1 MEQINQLKV
10 MFAGPSGI
18 GKTTSAKFVAETLG
32 IPFVSGS
39 VSDLLPATKEMPH
52 SEMLSRDSQA
62 LVMEDYQI
70 LTLRSKLFREHESFV
85 SDRSFLDLA
94 AYFWYKQADKL
105 PQCEVEQFL
114 DICKKSLVEHCTH
127 LIVYDFTQTM
137 LEPWVME
144 DNGKRITNKYFQ
156 MLISS
161 IMKDVLKVYNLN
173 KQNWVHSLSSGIFR
187 NTFLEYGA
195 TTYELNTVY
204 GTTKILVVKEVN
216 LNIRH
221 ALITKF
227 LNDKL

>member
-39 VSDLLPATKEMPH
+39 VSDLLPATKEIPH

-62 LVMEDYQI
+62 LVREDYQI
-70 LTLRSKLFREHESFV
+70 LTLRSKLFREYETFV
-85 SDRSFLDLA
+85 SDRSFLDSA

-114 DICKKSLVEHCTH
+114 DICKKSLVDHCTH
-127 LIVYDFTQTM
+127 LILYDFTPTM
-137 LEPWVME
+137 LEQWVME
-144 DNGKRITNKYFQ
+144 DNNKRITNKYFQ

-161 IMKDVLKVYNLN
+161 IMKDVLEIYKPVRQERVYR
-173 KQNWVHSLSSGIFR
+173 LSTGIFR

-195 TTYELNTVY
+195 TVYELNTVY
-204 GTTKILVVKEVN
+204 GITQILVVREAN
-216 LNIRH
+216 LNTRH

-227 LNDKL
+227 LNDNL